1 MTTQRHL
8 GFLYQTGYRAE
19 DGVPIIHISGRLEDG
34 RSFLVRET
42 RQVPFFYVRDKDVG
56 HPALRKFKIV
66 ESDCDTLDGFPA
78 AKVLCDLPADL
89 LPVRDRLHAE
99 NVPTYEAD
107 LRFPVSFLISQNIR
121 GGIAIEGEPDLAA
134 TDADLVFTNP
144 HISPAQVSFT
154 PSVLSFDI
162 ETDPKARQLLAIA
175 LYSPNVNEVLVVDPR
190 KRELPADSTGFA
202 TAKDAINA
210 FMQRVADLD
219 PDVLTGWNVIDF
231 DLAVLSRIARNCKIS
246 LALGRSQSGV
256 QLREARGFFGSSQ
269 AVVHGR
275 TVLDGIALIR
285 GAFVTFNDY
294 SLDAV
299 AQEVLGE
306 GKAVEGDVK
315 DRAEEILDRYN
326 NDLPGFIH
334 YARTDARLAFEIVEK
349 LKLLPLAVKRSTLTG
364 MTMDRVAAS
373 VASFD
378 FVYLSQLRKKKVAAP
393 SVRSSPVHGRER
405 HSGGLVLEPVP
416 GMYSNVWSFDYKSLY
431 PSVIRTFNI
440 DPVSHIQADDANDPI
455 ETINGARFSRDPAIL
470 PSILDQLFSEREDAK
485 QLGDPV
491 ASQAIKILMNSF
503 YGVLATPVC
512 RFHNAKLA
520 NAVTSLGRH
529 FLRYAKDWFEDIGY
543 VVLYGDT
550 DSVFVKSGMAS
561 QDESFKLGIELAAK
575 FNDAIAQYVDKEWGV
590 SSKLVL
596 EFEHLYAKFFLP
608 AMRRSRTG
616 ARKRYAGLEYPSGEL
631 EFTGMEVVRRDWTE
645 LAKEV
650 QRELFRRLFSDESED
665 EYLRNYVRALREGEL
680 DEKLV
685 YRKGLRKPLSQYTRV
700 VPPHVAAGR
709 KMSRPGRIIEY
720 MITTEGPEPL
730 ENLEHPPDREHYLQR
745 QIRPVA
751 EPVLAA
757 LGLNFDEIAEKYH
770 QQDLFAQIDD

>member
-8 GFLYQTGYRAE
+8 GFLYQTGYRVE
-19 DGVPIIHISGRLEDG
+19 NGVAVIHIGGRLEDG

-42 RQVPFFYVRDKDVG
+42 RQVPSFYVRDKDVG

-66 ESDCDTLDGFPA
+66 ESDRDTLDGFPA

-99 NVPTYEAD
+99 NIPTYEAD
-107 LRFPVSFLISQNIR
+107 LRFPVSFLIGKNIR
-121 GGIAIEGEPDLAA
+121 GGISIEGEPAFGA
-134 TDADLVFTNP
+134 SDADLVFTNP
-144 HISPAQVSFT
+144 QIEPAQVSFAPT
-154 PSVLSFDI
+154 VLSFDI
-162 ETDPKARQLLAIA
+162 ETDPHARQLLAIA
-175 LYSPNVNEVLVVDPR
+175 LYSPTINEVLVVDPDH
-190 KRELPADSTGFA
+190 RELPADSVGFES
-202 TAKDAINA
+202 TKDAIEA
-210 FMQRVADLD
+210 FKERVADLD

-231 DLAVLSRIARNCKIS
+231 DLAVLSRIARHCKTN
-246 LALGRSQSGV
+246 LALGRSQSSV
-256 QLREARGFFGSSQ
+256 QLREARGYFGSSQ
-269 AVVHGR
+269 AIVHGR
-275 TVLDGIALIR
+275 TVLDGIALVR
-285 GAFVTFNDY
+285 GAFVTFSDY

-315 DRAEEILDRYN
+315 DRAEEILERYSS
-326 NDLPGFIH
+326 DLPGFIH
-334 YARTDARLAFEIVEK
+334 YARTDARLAFQIVEK

-364 MTMDRVAAS
+364 MTVDRVAAS

-378 FVYLSQLRKKKVAAP
+378 FVYLSQLRSKKIAAP
-393 SVRSSPVHGRER
+393 SVRSSPVHTREP
-405 HSGGLVLEPVP
+405 HSGALVLEPSP

-440 DPVSHIQADDANDPI
+440 DPLSHIQAEDSSDFI
-455 ETINGARFSRDPAIL
+455 ETTNSARFSRDPAIL
-470 PSILDQLFSEREDAK
+470 PSILDRLFAEREDAK
-485 QLGDPV
+485 RLGDPV

-520 NAVTSLGRH
+520 NAVTSLGRY
-529 FLRYAKDWFEDIGY
+529 FLRYAKDWFENLGY

-550 DSVFVKSGMAS
+550 DSVFVKSGLESHEEAFRLGTALVS
-561 QDESFKLGIELAAK
+561 Q
-575 FNDAIAQYVDKEWGV
+575 FNDAVAKHAEEKWSVT
-590 SSKLVL
+590 SKLTL
-596 EFEHLYAKFFLP
+596 EFEHLYSKFFLP

-616 ARKRYAGLEYPSGEL
+616 ARKKYAGLEYPSGVL

-650 QRELFRRLFSDESED
+650 QRELFRKLFSEEPVD
-665 EYLRNYVRALREGEL
+665 EYLRNYVRALREGEM
-680 DEKLV
+680 DDKLV

-709 KMSRPGRIIEY
+709 KMARPGRIIEY
-720 MITTEGPEPL
+720 MITTEGPEPM
-730 ENLEHPPDREHYLQR
+730 ENLQHPPDREHYLQR
-745 QIRPVA
+745 QVRPVA

-757 LGLNFDEIAEKYH
+757 LGLNFDEIAERYH
-770 QQDLFAQIDD
+770 QQDLLASIDD